1 MKITKNTTA
10 DNTDRMAFV
19 RDAFDMLDSV
29 DSPQGKP
36 NTVRM
41 LRMMRAQGFHATISE
56 MREICEWIDAAW
68 RVAGLKAH
76 GVKQKQR
83 ILSNGDAGEPDIL
96 EAAKFEDRWARHRKL
111 DPMKA

>member
-19 RDAFDMLDSV
+19 RDAFDMLDSL
-29 DSPQGKP
+29 DGKP
-36 NTVRM
+36 NTIRM
-41 LRMMRAQGFHATISE
+41 IRMMRAQGFHATISE

-83 ILSNGDAGEPDIL
+83 ILGNGDAGEPDIL